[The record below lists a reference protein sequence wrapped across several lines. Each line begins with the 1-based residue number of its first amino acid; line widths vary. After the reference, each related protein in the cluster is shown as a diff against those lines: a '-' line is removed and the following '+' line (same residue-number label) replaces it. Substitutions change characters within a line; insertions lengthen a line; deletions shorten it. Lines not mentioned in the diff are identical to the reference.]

1 MIVISVL
8 LVNVIFWGSL
18 TGICGWQMRPPEG
31 AAFGIRHIQRD
42 THSINVLAAKEQMQ
56 DISHSQQIGKKS

>member
-8 LVNVIFWGSL
+8 LLNVIFWGSL

-31 AAFGIRHIQRD
+31 AAFGIRHIVQRD
-42 THSINVLAAKEQMQ
+42 THTAAKEQMQ
-56 DISHSQQIGKKS
+56 DISHWQQIGKKSW